1 MSVEDTTLEAAE
13 NLVSAL
19 QNGDESA
26 AASRVMSLVR
36 EFENGLYQEI
46 GQLTRVVHEAVKGL
60 CEDSGLTQITTAHIP
75 DAKQRLDYVMER
87 TAEATHRTL
96 TSVESLMPLADEI
109 VTDAKDL
116 RGYWVQ
122 AVKDAPEEV
131 NYAELSR
138 VLEAHVDMLEQTG
151 DTMRN
156 GLSEVMMAQEFQDLT
171 GQVIRRTMELVADV
185 EAKLLELVMMAP
197 NAEGRPEPVPA
208 AAIAGPEG
216 PSIQQRED
224 TMKSQDEVDDLLT
237 SLGF

>member
-122 AVKDAPEEV
+122 AVKDDTWESQSTWHGIGKEMVVIGEITDAVPEEV
-131 NYAELSR
+131 AAEALALRDSIASG
-138 VLEAHVDMLEQTG
+138 EYHPFTG
-151 DTMRN
+151 PLNRQDGTVFLAD
-156 GLSEVMMAQEFQDLT
+156 GEVAEDGPLLGMDFY
-171 GQVIRRTMELVADV
+171 V
-185 EAKLLELVMMAP
+185 EGIDATIP
-197 NAEGRPEPVPA
+197 N
-208 AAIAGPEG
+208 
-216 PSIQQRED
+216 
-224 TMKSQDEVDDLLT
+224 
-237 SLGF
+237 